1 MFKWNSNFG
10 LMFSWVWAGG
20 NHSCPVK
27 RQWGHSYY
35 PEISN
40 NRISSIKSLKIS
52 LLITW
57 GYLDVCWRGG
67 DLKIGHIYHIY
78 ISEGNSILLFYFKYL
93 IDLTKVYDYKCR
105 SPPLQK
111 KKRTSKNHLQKSKTL
126 LTQIRTLKS
135 IWIPITPHLVRIS
148 LAQHHPSCRG
158 CQFWH
163 PLRLRCVLNDY
174 MTENVNRH
182 HAYG

>member
-111 KKRTSKNHLQKSKTL
+111 KKNNKKPLTEKQNFTNTNKNSEEHLNSHHTTPGKNQSSTTSSIMPGLSVLTSFKATL
-126 LTQIRTLKS
+126 C
-135 IWIPITPHLVRIS
+135 
-148 LAQHHPSCRG
+148 A
-158 CQFWH
+158 
-163 PLRLRCVLNDY
+163 
-174 MTENVNRH
+174 
-182 HAYG
+182 